1 MEQISEDTIIKL
13 IKFLKSHPKY
23 RDQLAELFDPGEF
36 VRRDELTTL
45 LEEIKQLRIESDKR
59 FNDSNK
65 RFDAL
70 QQQIDKNA
78 KDTNKRFD
86 ALQQQIDKNARDTD
100 KRFNAMQE
108 QMDKRFDAM
117 QEQMDKRFNAF
128 QEQMDKR
135 FDKVFERFDEFS
147 IALGHDFEEFNS
159 LWLQDYLRV
168 QGFPKLKIKKV
179 TIYDENYEV
188 FPDSTEVELDV
199 FNEKPFIIGEITAI
213 TKNIDKVNLFLRK
226 VEFMK
231 KRNKTDPQ
239 LFYVTYG
246 FKPQIRDKAL
256 ELLEK
261 ANVKVFTVRQKDVE
275 NLA

>member
-1 MEQISEDTIIKL
+1 MEQISEETIIEL

-59 FNDSNK
+59 FIDSNK

-70 QQQIDKNA
+70 QQQID
-78 KDTNKRFD
+78 
-86 ALQQQIDKNARDTD
+86 QNARDT
-100 KRFNAMQE
+100 N
-108 QMDKRFDAM
+108 KRFDAM
-117 QEQMDKRFNAF
+117 QEQMDKRFNAM

-168 QGFPKLKIKKV
+168 QGFPKLKITKV

-188 FPDSTEVELDV
+188 FSDSTEVELDV

-213 TKNIDKVNLFLRK
+213 TKNIDKVILFLRK

-231 KRNKTDPQ
+231 KRNKAEPQ